1 MKTQVKIK
9 KIIEPFRSQITV
21 ASDKSLS
28 IRSILLS
35 SIAIGRSRIF
45 NLLQSED
52 VKNTLKVI
60 KNRCKFCYKKKFIEV
75 YGVGINGF
83 KIKNN
88 TILDAGNSGTLARCI
103 LGLCSGSNNKIK
115 LVEIKVYRKE
125 IFQE

>member
-1 MKTQVKIK
+1 MKNQVKIK

-60 KNRCKFCYKKKFIEV
+60 KIGVNFVIKKFIEV
-75 YGVGINGF
+75 YGVGINDL
-83 KIKNN
+83 K
-88 TILDAGNSGTLARCI
+88 
-103 LGLCSGSNNKIK
+103 
-115 LVEIKVYRKE
+115 
-125 IFQE
+125 